1 MMHAGPLA
9 LTGGC
14 AASVSA
20 ARCDAAMAED
30 AAAAVGAPARAAGW
44 PIMVGMLGSGGVL
57 ADAVLGR
64 QTAGAPPLHPRLAAV
79 PHAVIGKNLDFRAHA
94 HSAV

>member
-14 AASVSA
+14 AASMSA

-30 AAAAVGAPARAAGW
+30 AAASVGAPARAAGW

>member
-1 MMHAGPLA
+1 MHAGPLA

-14 AASVSA
+14 AASMSA

>member
-1 MMHAGPLA
+1 MAAMMRAGPLA

-30 AAAAVGAPARAAGW
+30 AAAAVGAPARAAGC
-44 PIMVGMLGSGGVL
+44 PVTAGMLGSGGVL

-64 QTAGAPPLHPRLAAV
+64 QTAGAAPLQPRLAAV
-79 PHAVIGKNLDFRAHA
+79 PQAV
-94 HSAV
+94 